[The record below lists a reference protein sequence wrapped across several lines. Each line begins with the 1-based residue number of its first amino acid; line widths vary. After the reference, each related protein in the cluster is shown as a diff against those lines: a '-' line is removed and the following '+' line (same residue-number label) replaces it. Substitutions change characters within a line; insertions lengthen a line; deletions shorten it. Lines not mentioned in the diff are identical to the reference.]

1 MPLLPYKMA
10 KQAEMIIRKYQG
22 EAKNSPHMPI
32 DIRQNN
38 PILASFTSLTYFY
51 YQMRDI

>member
-22 EAKNSPHMPI
+22 EAKNSPQMPI

-51 YQMRDI
+51 Y